1 MIVFHSTD
9 IFALGMCSAIG
20 QVFIFI
26 TIAKFGALT
35 ASLMSLTRK
44 VTTLTASIV
53 IYHHDLT
60 GVQLAGLIIAV
71 GAMFMNFVRQKAPGM
86 TPSESTTE
94 SAVRTAPDRTT
105 SKAKYSSVPNNPGD
119 EEIV

>member
-1 MIVFHSTD
+1 
-9 IFALGMCSAIG
+9 MCSAIG

-53 IYHHDLT
+53 IYNHDIT
-60 GVQLAGLIIAV
+60 GVQLAGLFIAV
-71 GAMFMNFVRQKAPGM
+71 GAMTLQFIRPKNENGNA
-86 TPSESTTE
+86 EST
-94 SAVRTAPDRTT
+94 AVAASNHARISQKPG
-105 SKAKYSSVPNNPGD
+105 YSVLPTDTD
-119 EEIV
+119 EEQSDELNTTIIVSPTSPLR